1 MEELNLRISG
11 VTEKDGKKQA
21 HVCFR
26 GKDRYAE
33 GTIPDCVLTKSEG
46 FSEEEK
52 VQLEDYLRANLTELK
67 KTAARINPLKAIM
80 NGGGR

>member
-1 MEELNLRISG
+1 MEALDLQISG

-26 GKDRYAE
+26 GRDCYAE

-46 FSEEEK
+46 FTEEEK
-52 VQLEDYLRANLTELK
+52 EQLTEYLRANLTELK
-67 KTAARINPLKAIM
+67 KTAARINPLNAIM
-80 NGGGR
+80 RT